1 MRKVISIIILSI
13 SINLYGQADK
23 NQSFLEKFE
32 GMWVSDES
40 SFFTVFTHSKTTDD
54 LRVFTFSFISDAPV
68 VEKIVKINGDKVIT
82 NVTNTKTGYT
92 TGVIY
97 KILTDTN
104 LMANYTGSN
113 TAVKKSIY
121 RKMNFANKEGKELD
135 Y

>member
-121 RKMNFANKEGKELD
+121 RKMNFTNKEGKETD

>member
-68 VEKIVKINGDKVIT
+68 VEKIVKIDGDKVII
-82 NVTNTKTGYT
+82 NVTNPNTGYT
-92 TGVIY
+92 ISGFY
-97 KILTDTN
+97 KLLNDNT
-104 LMANYTGSN
+104 LMFNYTEGN
-113 TAVKKSIY
+113 TAIKKSIY
-121 RKMNFANKEGKELD
+121 HKMNFTNEDGKVID